1 MTIKVGHPVPDF
13 TAPST
18 LGDIT
23 LSLLKGHIVVL
34 YFYPKDNTPGCTLE
48 GQNFRDLHAEFVKHD
63 VAVLGISRDSI
74 RSHMA
79 FCEQEKFPFPLV
91 SDVSEQLTRAFDVI
105 KTKTMYG
112 KPVQGV
118 ERSTFVIDQY
128 GVLVKEWRAVKV
140 PGHAQEVLDYVQSL

>member
-1 MTIKVGHPVPDF
+1 MTYRIGQIVPDF

-23 LSLLKGHIVVL
+23 LSLLRGHKVVL

-48 GQNFRDLHAEFVKHD
+48 GQNFRDLHEQFVQANT
-63 VAVLGISRDSI
+63 AVIGVSRDSLK
-74 RSHMA
+74 SHQA
-79 FCEQEKFPFPLV
+79 FCEQEKFPFPLI
-91 SDVSEQLTRAFDVI
+91 SDVSESLTRSFDVI

-118 ERSTFVIDQY
+118 ERSTFVIDPY

-140 PGHAQEVLDYVQSL
+140 PEHAQEVLDYVRSL

>member
-1 MTIKVGHPVPDF
+1 MTYRIGQIVPDF

-23 LSLLKGHIVVL
+23 LSLLRGHKVVL

-48 GQNFRDLHAEFVKHD
+48 GQNFRDLHEQFVKANTAIIG
-63 VAVLGISRDSI
+63 VSRDSLK
-74 RSHMA
+74 SHQA
-79 FCEQEKFPFPLV
+79 FCEQEKFPFPLI
-91 SDVSEQLTRAFDVI
+91 SDVSESLTRSFDVI

-118 ERSTFVIDQY
+118 ERSTFVIDPY

-140 PGHAQEVLDYVQSL
+140 PEHAQEVLDYVRSL

>member
-1 MTIKVGHPVPDF
+1 MTYRIGQTVPDF

-23 LSLLKGHIVVL
+23 LSLLRGNKVVM

-48 GQNFRDLHAEFVKHD
+48 GQNFRDLNDQFIKAGA
-63 VAVLGISRDSI
+63 AVLGVSRDSLK
-74 RSHMA
+74 SHQL
-79 FCEQEKFPFPLV
+79 FCDQEKFPFPLI
-91 SDVSEQLTRAFDVI
+91 SDVAEGLTRSFDVI

-140 PGHAQEVLDYVQSL
+140 PGHAEEVLAYIKSL

>member
-1 MTIKVGHPVPDF
+1 MTIKVGHAVPDF

-23 LSLLKGHIVVL
+23 LSLLKGHKVVL

-48 GQNFRDLHAEFVKHD
+48 GQNFRDLHDQFVKNNT
-63 VAVLGISRDSI
+63 AVIGISRDSI
-74 RSHMA
+74 KSHQN
-79 FCEQEKFPFPLV
+79 FCEQEKFQFPLV
-91 SDVSEQLTRAFDVI
+91 SDVAEQLTRMFDVI

-128 GVLVKEWRAVKV
+128 GVLAKEWRSVKV
-140 PGHAQEVLDYVQSL
+140 PGHAEEVLSFIKNL